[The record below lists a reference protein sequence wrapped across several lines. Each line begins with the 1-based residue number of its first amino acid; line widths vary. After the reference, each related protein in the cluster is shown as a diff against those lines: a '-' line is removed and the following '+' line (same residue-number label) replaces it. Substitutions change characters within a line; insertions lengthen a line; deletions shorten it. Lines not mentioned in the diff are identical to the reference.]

1 MSNEIESRKVAIV
14 GFATA
19 LPSGHYAKE
28 DLSYNMLWD
37 FLMTKSESY
46 EEIPQDR
53 FDINQWF
60 GKNAGQ
66 ISTRKGNFLKNPTQ
80 FDHIE
85 FGISLKDATALSPSS
100 RKLIELA
107 FVALQDAGIDYR
119 GKRMGCFMSGINS
132 GLVDRDPF
140 DEQGSFANA
149 PAMPANRV
157 SYTLDIN
164 GPSVALDT
172 ACSSSMTGTHL
183 AIQSLLGGD
192 CDTAL
197 VGSCQYDHWLQ
208 DWVGYSAGG
217 VLAPDGKCKPFDAG
231 GDGFSRSEGGSV
243 IVLKP
248 LDKALADGDKIY
260 ATILGSAINST
271 GGGSAPNQPVGS
283 AQQEAIKLAYQRAGK
298 DPRTVDFVELHA
310 TGTAV
315 GDPIE
320 ANAVGELFHRKAEL
334 IVGSIKGNMG
344 HLENTAFLASL
355 AKVCLVFE
363 HGVVPP
369 QANLGK
375 LNPAIH
381 WKKYN
386 LKVPYEPTPLEVELG
401 SRPILTSISSFGIG
415 GANGHAVLES
425 FVPASGDYTPTV
437 TQGPYLVIG
446 GGLTPRSAGTVA
458 SDLATMIQENPDKVA
473 EISRISIR
481 RARQLLWRTA
491 AVYEAGKPLT
501 FPEPTSVPRVVPP
514 IVYVMSGQGPQ
525 HFDMG
530 RQLYAENPIFRASI
544 DEMDEIYKNYT
555 GKSLIE
561 TTGLFRTLEKPAAKL
576 PSIWS
581 IALILPSIAMFQMAM
596 VDMLASVGVVPT
608 AVVGHSAGETAL
620 MYASGSAPKK
630 LALEVSIARGRAMAL
645 LEVHKG
651 TMAAM
656 ACNRQQAEA
665 LMSTPELGKGIVDI
679 ACHNAPDA
687 VALSGPADIIDNIM
701 KAAAEKNIWA
711 RRLQTNCP
719 VHGTMMDICKT
730 EYQKSV
736 GDVFRNNSSVSE
748 PTIKT
753 YSTLSGGVL
762 DQPLSADYFWK
773 NARNTVMFT
782 EAMTAIRLAHP
793 NAIYVELA
801 PHPVLSSYIT
811 AIVGQNAPV
820 TCPAKRARKGEK
832 ANETATFLASV
843 GELCLKGYNS
853 IDIKTVP
860 RIKANGLILPAYPF
874 AQRTVPWHSESDL
887 GQSRFR
893 IRNGPLNYPG
903 IHVNTATHPDLA
915 DHIIQGE
922 PIMPATGYL
931 EMAFEFGAR
940 QLWDVS
946 FYAALSLSS
955 ARPAPIE
962 VAVEGSG
969 WTIRSRGPRS
979 KVFDRVNAGGHLSK
993 EPVVRPNVD
1002 LESIKA
1008 RCKPVNAKAFLD
1020 SLTFANFGPAFKRVE
1035 ALYNGNGEAVAVV
1048 RGWDDKYSLAAGY
1061 QFNPAIL
1068 DSCLQAAY
1076 TLVPGRETSDMYFL
1090 PARCGYIALN
1100 DMSSIERPS
1109 SVVAHIRL
1117 ATWTPDAITFD
1128 YNVYTPEGQW
1138 LCSMESFT
1146 MDGHRGIPKQPI
1158 ENRLE
1163 SVWQPIKL
1171 PAIAPTPETKV
1182 TPSDLG
1188 ISQLLVA
1195 LDATAAKAISTT
1207 ISNAPSTT
1215 DDVSR
1220 QRYLAFMQ
1228 NAEKAGKK
1236 SPEPA
1241 NEEELKEKWA
1251 APFEMTQRIAEAQ
1264 EKLLQSAD
1272 DSVVDGLFKD
1282 SILVDFYKPDGIVGA
1297 IASSVV
1303 QQFREAVTQA
1313 VKHGKRVLKV
1323 LEVGTG
1329 TGALTAALEPVTHE
1343 FAGVVVEYVASD
1355 IAPAIVGATLNRL
1368 GFHKMR
1374 SHTYDITKD
1383 PESQGL
1389 VLNSFDIITG
1399 LNTLHAVPNVSAT
1412 LTALNSLLVPGG
1424 SLLIAD
1430 VDGSRWSSTPGSLW
1444 CDFVFGAY
1452 KSWFSYADT
1461 RSHPAP
1467 SGEMW
1472 TSQLRDSGFNV
1483 ITTAKDSVGPFIML
1497 HAQKDPDAVTPTPA
1511 GIIGEVLQYR
1521 LGHEGQIQQAFKKF
1535 SPEDSP
1541 SFWIV
1546 APEGLDGDGVLGFAR
1561 SLQKEFPTWT
1571 IKLAIFAGQRTEPE
1585 QKRLLAAWSSRLQ
1598 HEWEVYFDIDGE
1610 ASVMRIAPA
1619 VASATHGMV
1628 AFDPVKPWSIQDG
1641 QVVQTSLP
1649 FIGEDDVLVQA
1660 EAWHASESGLRA
1672 FIGRI
1677 AATGAS
1683 GFQKG
1688 DLVAGITE
1696 QDEANYLA
1704 VPFTSLARVD
1714 NGTLGAKS
1722 LVAVVGVAAI
1732 ASVINT
1738 QHKAS
1743 KRAKTTRRVLLL
1755 DDSNIA
1761 SLESVLRSLNW
1772 EVSTEAKLF
1781 SSNLRRSALPVFDV
1795 IVGTNV
1801 AVAALQGSPKAL
1813 PGPFFRW
1820 DDAAEG
1826 VIAHSKDVA
1835 FGEDL
1840 EIVLDTVK
1848 TKHVEAN
1855 VAEVSTVLPS
1865 QGTLVKNAAS
1875 LLSPNKTY
1883 LLVGGIGGLG
1893 IRTAA
1898 WMYEQGARYI
1908 VLTSRSGEASLARLN
1923 EPMINNVV
1931 DYLKSLPDLTLR
1943 LEACD
1948 ANSPSAV
1955 KKLCDTFAY
1964 PLGGALIMA
1973 VVLQDRVFMDQTA
1986 ETFRS
1991 VYESKVGAYKTL
2003 ADVYDLSTADWLVMF
2018 SSVAGLFGNGGQTN
2032 YASANTVLDA
2042 IVGKLPNAFTL
2053 IVPPILDVGV
2063 FARAAQ
2069 ENAAAFAH
2077 LKEWGMTC
2085 EQLCDYIGDGITRLS
2100 ETGPFTFQ
2108 VPDLN
2113 WLAVEKTMGVSSA
2126 FHHLAYP
2133 PRSDF
2138 ADGSAGGEEKTI
2150 DDVVCEVLQVPK
2162 DDLSQEVPLTRYGLD
2177 SLSAARLA
2185 AALRPF
2191 GTISQ
2196 LQLLS
2201 DLTVSDIKGKLG
2213 DGPGNG
2219 GASGGGRNASPIV
2232 KFNDDGS
2239 VPLIM
2244 THGAD
2249 GSIAPMRMLSENFKG
2264 SVWAIQLTGD
2274 APMESLEGLAEY
2286 YYDHIKAARPQGPYR
2301 LCAFSASGAVMVYLC
2316 KKFEAAG
2323 DQVLQLGFV
2332 DHFPL
2337 STMGGGFDLRT
2348 AVDKDGMLLP
2358 EHMKTIIGNMG
2369 HMMIRDSKIDPVR
2382 RTLGED
2388 LLKYVKGESASELAT
2403 SFVEVMRNY
2412 ASLETRWIIK
2422 QVTGG
2427 VASAAWDPKVYVK
2440 WLKEVKAPVSMIW
2453 GKDGY
2458 RNDLPME
2465 WREPGHVFDAHAVF
2479 PDAKLIEVPG
2489 GHAEC
2494 LASKE
2499 AAEFLAQGF
2508 GSEAMA

>member
-1 MSNEIESRKVAIV
+1 MANEFEARKIAIV
-14 GFATA
+14 GFSCA

-107 FVALQDAGIDYR
+107 FLALQDAGIDYR

-208 DWVGYSAGG
+208 DWVGYSVGG

-231 GDGFSRSEGGSV
+231 GDGFSRSEGAGV
-243 IVLKP
+243 FVLKP

-260 ATILGSAINST
+260 ATIIGSAINST

-320 ANAVGELFHRKAEL
+320 ANAVGELFNRQEEL

-344 HLENTAFLASL
+344 HLENTAFIASL
-355 AKVCLVFE
+355 AKVCLIFE
-363 HGVVPP
+363 HGIMPP
-369 QANLGK
+369 QANLK
-375 LNPAIH
+375 SLNPAIH

-386 LKVPYEPTPLEVELG
+386 LRVPFESIPLDVNLG

-415 GANGHAVLES
+415 GANGHAILES
-425 FVPASGDYTPTV
+425 FVSAAGDYTPTV
-437 TQGPYLVIG
+437 KNGPYLIIG
-446 GGLTPRSAGTVA
+446 GGLTPKSAGTVA
-458 SDLATMIQENPDKVA
+458 SDLAAMLEEHPEQAA

-491 AVYEAGKPLT
+491 AVYESGKPIS

-530 RQLYAENPIFRASI
+530 RQLYAENPVFRASI
-544 DEMDEIYKNYT
+544 DEMDDIYRNYA
-555 GKSLIE
+555 GVSLIE
-561 TTGLFRTLEKPAAKL
+561 STGLFRTLEKPALKL
-576 PSIWS
+576 PAIWS

-596 VDMLASVGVVPT
+596 VDMLTSVGVHPT

-620 MYASGSAPKK
+620 MYASGASPKK

-645 LEVHKG
+645 LEAHKG

-665 LMSTPELGKGIVDI
+665 LMSTPELGKDIIDI

-736 GDVFRNNSSVSE
+736 GHVFRNNPPVTE
-748 PTIKT
+748 PTIQT
-753 YSTLSGGVL
+753 FSTLSGGIL
-762 DQPLSADYFWK
+762 DQSLSAEYFWK
-773 NARNTVMFT
+773 NARNTVLFT
-782 EAMTAIRLAHP
+782 EAMTAIRMSHP

-811 AIVGQNAPV
+811 AIVGQPAPV
-820 TCPAKRARKGEK
+820 TCPAKRARKGETTK
-832 ANETATFLASV
+832 EMATFLTSV

-853 IDIKTVP
+853 VDVKTVP
-860 RIKANGLILPAYPF
+860 RIQANGLILPAYPF

-887 GQSRFR
+887 GRSRFR
-893 IRNGPLNYPG
+893 VRNGPLNYPG
-903 IHVNTATHPDLA
+903 IHVNTGTHPDLA

-931 EMAFEFGAR
+931 EIAFESGAR
-940 QLWDVS
+940 QLWDVG

-962 VAVEGSG
+962 VSVDGHS

-979 KVFDRVNAGGHLSK
+979 KVFDRVNAGGYLSK
-993 EPVVRPNVD
+993 DSAVRPNAN
-1002 LESIKA
+1002 LEAIKA
-1008 RCKPVNAKAFLD
+1008 RCKAVSAKTFLD
-1020 SLTFANFGPAFKRVE
+1020 SLTFANFGPGFRRIE
-1035 ALYNGNGEAVAVV
+1035 ELYNGNGEAVAIV
-1048 RGWDDKYSLAAGY
+1048 RGWDDKYALAAGY

-1076 TLVPGRETSDMYFL
+1076 TLVPGRDTSDMYFL

-1100 DMSSIERPS
+1100 DMSTIERPS

-1117 ATWTPDAITFD
+1117 AAWTPEAITFD
-1128 YNVYTPEGQW
+1128 YHVYTPEGQW

-1146 MDGHRGIPKQPI
+1146 MDGHRGIPKKPVD
-1158 ENRLE
+1158 NRLE
-1163 SVWQPIKL
+1163 SVWQPIRI
-1171 PAIAPTPETKV
+1171 PAIVPAPEKV
-1182 TPSDLG
+1182 SSTASAVSDL
-1188 ISQLLVA
+1188 LTA
-1195 LDATAAKAISTT
+1195 LDAAAVKAMSSVVA
-1207 ISNAPSTT
+1207 SNPVAP

-1228 NAEKAGKK
+1228 KAAESGRPTT
-1236 SPEPA
+1236 SMEV
-1241 NEEELKEKWA
+1241 EEQLKEKFG
-1251 APFEMTQRIAEAQ
+1251 APFEILQRVAQAQ
-1264 EKLLQSAD
+1264 EKLLTTVD
-1272 DSVVDGLFKD
+1272 DAVVDGLFKD
-1282 SILVDFYKPDGIVGA
+1282 NILMELYKPDGIMGA
-1297 IASSVV
+1297 VSASLAE
-1303 QQFREAVTQA
+1303 QFRKTVAHV
-1313 VKHGKRVLKV
+1313 VNSGKRVLKV
-1323 LEVGTG
+1323 LELATG
-1329 TGALTAALEPVTHE
+1329 SGSLTAALEPIIHE
-1343 FAGVVVEYVASD
+1343 FPGIVIEYVASD
-1355 IAPAIVGATLNRL
+1355 AAPAVLGATLNRL
-1368 GFHKMR
+1368 GYHKMR
-1374 SHTYDITKD
+1374 SQTFDMSKE

-1389 VLNSFDIITG
+1389 VLNSFDIVTG
-1399 LNTLHAVPNVSAT
+1399 LNVLHTVPDISVA
-1412 LTALNSLLVPGG
+1412 LVGLNSLLVPGG

-1430 VDGSRWSSTPGSLW
+1430 IDGAQWGSIPGALW
-1444 CDFVFGAY
+1444 CDFVFGVY
-1452 KSWFSYADT
+1452 KSWFSYTDA
-1461 RSHPAP
+1461 RSHAAP
-1467 SGEMW
+1467 SANEW
-1472 TSQLRDSGFNV
+1472 STQLETAGFNV
-1483 ITTAKDSVGPFIML
+1483 VARLRDADGPFVML
-1497 HAQKDPDAVTPTPA
+1497 AGQKDVDISPVAAPA
-1511 GIIGEVLQYR
+1511 IGEVLQYR
-1521 LGHEGQIQQAFKKF
+1521 LGHEGQIQHVFKKY

-1541 SFWIV
+1541 TFWIA

-1571 IKLAIFAGQRTEPE
+1571 IKLAVFSGERTEAE
-1585 QKRLLAAWSSRLQ
+1585 QKRLLSAWSSRLQ
-1598 HEWEVYFDIDGE
+1598 HEWEVHFDLHGE

-1619 VASATHGMV
+1619 VPCPTPGMV
-1628 AFDPVKPWSIQDG
+1628 AFDPAKPWAIQDG
-1641 QVVQTSLP
+1641 TVVQTSLP
-1649 FIGEDDVLVQA
+1649 YVGKDDVLVQV
-1660 EAWHASESGLRA
+1660 EVWHSLGTALKAFVGRVGVVPSG
-1672 FIGRI
+1672 
-1677 AATGAS
+1677 
-1683 GFQKG
+1683 GFQENE
-1688 DLVAGITE
+1688 LVAGITA
-1696 QDEANYLA
+1696 QNEASCVTALC
-1704 VPFTSLARVD
+1704 TSLARVE
-1714 NGTLGAKS
+1714 NKKLTS
-1722 LVAVVGVAAI
+1722 QELVSIVGLAAV
-1732 ASVINT
+1732 ASVINAD
-1738 QHKAS
+1738 HKAS
-1743 KRAKTTRRVLLL
+1743 QRTKTPRRALILNDPTTESLGAILKR
-1755 DDSNIA
+1755 
-1761 SLESVLRSLNW
+1761 LNW
-1772 EVSTEAKLF
+1772 DVSTQEQLF
-1781 SSNLRRSALPVFDV
+1781 NAGIRRTALPVFDV
-1795 IVGTNV
+1795 IIGTTETV
-1801 AVAALQGSPKAL
+1801 SALRESPKSL
-1813 PGPFFRW
+1813 PYPSFCW
-1820 DDAAEG
+1820 DDASDG
-1826 VIAHSKDVA
+1826 LLVRSRQMA

-1840 EIVLDTVK
+1840 EAVLGVVDKQSLTP
-1848 TKHVEAN
+1848 HVSESA
-1855 VAEVSTVLPS
+1855 TLLPPP
-1865 QGTLVKNAAS
+1865 GALVKNASS
-1875 LLSPNKTY
+1875 LLSPTKTY

-1923 EPMINNVV
+1923 EPVINNVV

-1948 ANSPSAV
+1948 ANSSSAV
-1955 KKLCDTFAY
+1955 KKLCNTFAY

-2077 LKEWGMTC
+2077 LKDWGMTC
-2085 EQLCDYIGDGITRLS
+2085 EDLCDYIGDGIKRLQ

-2113 WLAVEKTMGVSSA
+2113 WLAVEKTMGISSA

-2138 ADGSAGGEEKTI
+2138 ADGGAGGEEKTI
-2150 DDVVCEVLQVPK
+2150 DDVVCEILQVPK

-2185 AALRPF
+2185 AGLRPF

-2201 DLTVSDIKGKLG
+2201 DLTVFDIKAKLG
-2213 DGPGNG
+2213 DGAAPAG
-2219 GASGGGRNASPIV
+2219 GAGSDGRGASPIV
-2232 KFNDDGS
+2232 KIKDDGS
-2239 VPLIM
+2239 VPIIM

-2249 GSIAPMRMLSENFKG
+2249 GSIAPMKMLSENFKG

-2274 APMESLEGLAEY
+2274 APMESLEVLADW

-2337 STMGGGFDLRT
+2337 ATMGGGFDLRI

-2358 EHMKTIIGNMG
+2358 EYMKIIISRMG
-2369 HMMIRDSKIDPVR
+2369 PMMVRDSKIDPVR

-2388 LLKYVKGESASELAT
+2388 LNKWVKGEETSELAT
-2403 SFVEVMRNY
+2403 SFIDIVRNY

-2422 QVTGG
+2422 KITGG
-2427 VASAAWDPKVYVK
+2427 VTSAPWDPKVYVR
-2440 WLKEVKAPVSMIW
+2440 WLQDIKAPTTMIW
-2453 GKDGY
+2453 GLDGY
-2458 RNDLPME
+2458 RNDLPKE
-2465 WREPGHVFDAHAVF
+2465 WRNPGHVFDAHSVY

-2499 AAEFLAQGF
+2499 AADILAEGF
-2508 GSEAMA
+2508 SVGATA

>member
-1 MSNEIESRKVAIV
+1 MSNETESRKVAIV

-53 FDINQWF
+53 FDIEQWF
-60 GKNAGQ
+60 GKNMGQ
-66 ISTRKGNFLKNPTQ
+66 ISTRVGNFLKNPTQ

-107 FVALQDAGIDYR
+107 FLALQDAGIDYR

-140 DEQGSFANA
+140 DEQGSFGNA

-231 GDGFSRSEGGSV
+231 GDGFSRAEGAGV

-248 LDKALADGDKIY
+248 LEKALADGDKIY
-260 ATILGSAINST
+260 AAIIGTAINST

-310 TGTAV
+310 TGTSV

-320 ANAVGELFHRKAEL
+320 TNAVGELFHRKDEL

-369 QANLGK
+369 QANLRS

-386 LKVPYEPTPLEVELG
+386 FKVPFEAIPLEVELG

-425 FVPASGDYTPTV
+425 FVPAPGDYTPTV
-437 TQGPYLVIG
+437 TKGPYLMIG
-446 GGLTPRSAGTVA
+446 GGLSPRSAGTVG
-458 SDLATMIQENPDKVA
+458 SDLATMIQEHPDKAA

-491 AVYEAGKPLT
+491 AVYEEGKPLS
-501 FPEPTSVPRVVPP
+501 FPEPTSVPRIVPP

-530 RQLYAENPIFRASI
+530 RQLYAENPTFRASI
-544 DEMDEIYKNYT
+544 DEMDEIYKNYA
-555 GKSLIE
+555 GQSLIE
-561 TTGLFRTLEKPAAKL
+561 TTGLFRTLAKPAPKL

-596 VDMLASVGVVPT
+596 VDMLAAVGVVPT

-620 MYASGSAPKK
+620 MYASGSSPKK

-645 LEVHKG
+645 LEAHKG

-736 GDVFRNNSSVSE
+736 GDVFRNNPSVVD
-748 PTIKT
+748 PTIMT
-753 YSTLSGGVL
+753 YSTLSGGLL

-811 AIVGQNAPV
+811 AIVGQTAPV

-832 ANETATFLASV
+832 ANEMATFLSSV

-853 IDIKTVP
+853 VDIKTVP
-860 RIKANGLILPAYPF
+860 RIKANGMTLPAYPF
-874 AQRTVPWHSESDL
+874 AQRTVPWHSESSL

-893 IRNGPLNYPG
+893 LRNGPLNYPG
-903 IHVNTATHPDLA
+903 IHVNTSTHPDLA

-940 QLWDVS
+940 QIWDVS

-962 VAVEGSG
+962 VALEGSS

-979 KVFDRVNAGGHLSK
+979 KVFNRMNAGGHLSM
-993 EPVVRPNVD
+993 ELAVRPNVD
-1002 LESIKA
+1002 LEAIKA
-1008 RCKPVNAKAFLD
+1008 RCKPVNAKTFLD
-1020 SLTFANFGPAFKRVE
+1020 SLTFANFGPSFRRVE
-1035 ALYNGNGEAVAVV
+1035 ALYNGNSEAVAVV
-1048 RGWDDKYSLAAGY
+1048 RGWDDKYALTAGY

-1076 TLVPGRETSDMYFL
+1076 TLVPGRDTSDMYFL

-1100 DMSSIERPS
+1100 DMSTIDRPS
-1109 SVVAHIRL
+1109 SVVVHIRL
-1117 ATWTPDAITFD
+1117 ASWTPEAITFD
-1128 YNVYTPEGQW
+1128 YHVYTPEGQW

-1158 ENRLE
+1158 DNRLE
-1163 SVWQPIKL
+1163 SVWQPVKI
-1171 PAIAPTPETKV
+1171 PAIAPTPETKASP
-1182 TPSDLG
+1182 TDAAISD
-1188 ISQLLVA
+1188 LLVA
-1195 LDATAAKAISTT
+1195 LDATAAKAIFETLATNPTT
-1207 ISNAPSTT
+1207 I

-1228 NAEKAGKK
+1228 DAEKTVTTTTVA
-1236 SPEPA
+1236 A
-1241 NEEELKEKWA
+1241 NEEELREKWA
-1251 APFEMTQRIAEAQ
+1251 APFDMLERVASAQ
-1264 EKLLQSAD
+1264 EKLLQASD
-1272 DSVVDGLFKD
+1272 DSVIDGLFKD
-1282 SILVDFYKPDGIVGA
+1282 NVLVDFYKQDGIVGA
-1297 IASSVV
+1297 ITLSVAER
-1303 QQFREAVTQA
+1303 FRETIAQA
-1313 VKHGKRVLKV
+1313 VKNGKRVLKV

-1329 TGALTAALEPVTHE
+1329 TGALTAALEPITHE
-1343 FAGVVVEYVASD
+1343 FAGVVIEYVASD
-1355 IAPAIVGATLNRL
+1355 VVPAVVGATLNRL
-1368 GFHKMR
+1368 GYYKMR
-1374 SHTYDITKD
+1374 SQTFDISKE

-1389 VLNSFDIITG
+1389 ALNSFDVITG
-1399 LNTLHAVPNVSAT
+1399 LNTIHSVPDVSA
-1412 LTALNSLLVPGG
+1412 ALAALHSLLVPGG

-1430 VDGSRWSSTPGSLW
+1430 VDGTSWASTPGSLW

-1461 RSHPAP
+1461 RSHAAP
-1467 SGEMW
+1467 SRAEW
-1472 TSQLRDSGFNV
+1472 SAQLKNSGFNLV
-1483 ITTAKDSVGPFIML
+1483 TASKDAVGPFVML
-1497 HAQKDPDAVTPTPA
+1497 HSQKESHAQTPA
-1511 GIIGEVLQYR
+1511 AAAASGEVLQYR

-1571 IKLAIFAGQRTEPE
+1571 IKLAVFAGQRTEAE
-1585 QKRLLAAWSSRLQ
+1585 QKRLLASWSSHLQ
-1598 HEWEVYFDIDGE
+1598 HEWEVYFDLNGE

-1619 VASATHGMV
+1619 VASATSGMV
-1628 AFDPVKPWSIQDG
+1628 AFDPVKPWAVEEG
-1641 QVVQTSLP
+1641 AVVQTSLP
-1649 FIGEDDVLVQA
+1649 LIGSDDALVQV
-1660 EAWHASESGLRA
+1660 EAWHVSESGLKT
-1672 FIGRI
+1672 FVGHI
-1677 AATGAS
+1677 AAAGAS
-1683 GFQKG
+1683 SFQEG
-1688 DLVAGITE
+1688 DLVAGIT
-1696 QDEANYLA
+1696 DEDQASYMA
-1704 VPFTSLARVD
+1704 VPFASLAKVD
-1714 NGTLGAKS
+1714 SGVRDTKA
-1722 LVAVVGVAAI
+1722 LVGVVGLAAI
-1732 ASVINT
+1732 ASAINS

-1755 DDSNIA
+1755 DDTDTD
-1761 SLESVLRSLNW
+1761 SLESLLKSLDWN
-1772 EVSTEAKLF
+1772 VSTQTKLF
-1781 SSNLRRSALPVFDV
+1781 SNGLRRSALPVFDV
-1795 IVGTNV
+1795 IVGTNA
-1801 AVAALQGSPKAL
+1801 AVDALQSSPKAL
-1813 PGPFFRW
+1813 PGPFFRR
-1820 DDAAEG
+1820 DDASEG
-1826 VIAHSKDVA
+1826 LVARSKDIA

-1840 EIVLDTVK
+1840 EAVLQVIHRTHFASA
-1848 TKHVEAN
+1848 HVA
-1855 VAEVSTVLPS
+1855 AQTILPS
-1865 QGTLVKNAAS
+1865 TGTLVKNAAS
-1875 LLSPNKTY
+1875 LLSPTKTY

-1908 VLTSRSGEASLARLN
+1908 VLTSRSGEASLSRLN
-1923 EPMINNVV
+1923 EPMINYVV

-1948 ANSPSAV
+1948 ANSQTAV
-1955 KKLCDTFAY
+1955 KKLCDSFAY

-2085 EQLCDYIGDGITRLS
+2085 EQLCDYIGDGIQRLK

-2138 ADGSAGGEEKTI
+2138 ADGGAGGEEKTI

-2162 DDLSQEVPLTRYGLD
+2162 EDLSQEVPLTRYGLD

-2191 GTISQ
+2191 GAISQ

-2201 DLTVSDIKGKLG
+2201 DLTVSDVKGKLG
-2213 DGPGNG
+2213 DGPAG
-2219 GASGGGRNASPIV
+2219 GASSRNASPIV

-2264 SVWAIQLTGD
+2264 PVWAIQLTGD
-2274 APMESLEGLAEY
+2274 APMESLEGLADW

-2337 STMGGGFDLRT
+2337 ATTGGGFDLRT
-2348 AVDKDGMLLP
+2348 AVDKDGKLLP

-2369 HMMIRDSKIDPVR
+2369 AMMIRDSKIDPMR

-2403 SFVEVMRNY
+2403 SFIEVMLNY

-2422 QVTGG
+2422 QVTNG
-2427 VASAAWDPKVYVK
+2427 VSDAPWDTKVYVN
-2440 WLKEVKAPVSMIW
+2440 WLQDVKAPISMIW

-2465 WREPGHVFDAHAVF
+2465 WRHAGHVFDAHAVY
-2479 PDAKLIEVPG
+2479 PDAQLIEVPG

-2508 GSEAMA
+2508 GSEAVA